1 MSQPAGAVQNGL
13 VMRLS
18 VPASGAM
25 SDVGPALATRLAEQL
40 GVPSDVAARAGA
52 SVTDLVAALPAPGD
66 DVELEFHKLPAELKI
81 VVCQAGRTSEAR
93 VPLAS

>member
-40 GVPSDVAARAGA
+40 GVPSDAAARAGA
-52 SVTDLVAALPAPGD
+52 SVADLVAALPVPGD

-81 VVCQAGRTSEAR
+81 VARQAGRTSEAR
-93 VPLAS
+93 VPLGS